1 MRFLFLTLSATSLT
15 LSQETLEPMVVIGER
30 TREILP
36 NETAWDDFEIQQFA
50 PQTIDALLAT
60 APSFSLYRRQSAL
73 FGNPTSSGVSLR
85 NIGATAA
92 ARSLVLF
99 DGIPQNDPFGGW
111 VNWARYDPA
120 LLDRVRLSSSSQSS
134 TWGNLSV
141 GGSVQ
146 FTSKTI
152 KDGQGSLTLSGV
164 RVIWLEAFFRISS
177 PMMNGGV
184 SGSVLT
190 AAKVM
195 ATSFSKKPSAV
206 RSIEGPIW
214 KQGEPFF
221 RPNGHSMTTSRFNP
235 TSHGLMRR
243 GGMAPLLLEI
253 RPRLLIIVSESS
265 ASIMI

>member
-92 ARSLVLF
+92 ARSLVLL

-120 LLDRVRLSSSSQSS
+120 LLGESQRRR
-134 TWGNLSV
+134 
-141 GGSVQ
+141 
-146 FTSKTI
+146 K
-152 KDGQGSLTLSGV
+152 
-164 RVIWLEAFFRISS
+164 
-177 PMMNGGV
+177 
-184 SGSVLT
+184 
-190 AAKVM
+190 
-195 ATSFSKKPSAV
+195 
-206 RSIEGPIW
+206 
-214 KQGEPFF
+214 
-221 RPNGHSMTTSRFNP
+221 RPAHQ
-235 TSHGLMRR
+235 
-243 GGMAPLLLEI
+243 
-253 RPRLLIIVSESS
+253 
-265 ASIMI
+265 